1 MAGSVG
7 RDDERPAACS
17 GATAATQNAEAA
29 LRAAFQRAAVINAV
43 LLKLGSLEQPG
54 LDTQRYR
61 ATLDGGISALEQAAT
76 PGDVR
81 QAEHAIASGTQ
92 AHLREREELLRA
104 REDEFNATIDLLADA
119 VAQFHEGNTAF
130 DAQVLARSDRME
142 QISAIDDLR
151 LLRQQLRLELAALRE
166 ATAVRQEQEAR
177 QIGALRARVDSL
189 EARLS
194 VVSAQSLRDPLTGLY
209 NRIAWDQRVAELAI
223 QLEHGNAAFAL
234 ALIDLDHFK
243 RINDTHGHAAGDN
256 ALTEFGAFC
265 RQAFGDDDFVARFG
279 GDEFVVL
286 LAAPSLDHGAE
297 HIDRLIN
304 LVRRANDQR
313 LPGGRPAFT
322 ISVGLVQAQADE
334 DATALLERADRALY
348 AAKHAGRDQLMLA
361 AA

>member
-1 MAGSVG
+1 MMGSVG
-7 RDDERPAACS
+7 RDGRRPAS
-17 GATAATQNAEAA
+17 WDGAPAHNPEAA

-61 ATLDGGISALEQAAT
+61 ATIDLGIAALEVAAT

-81 QAEHAIASGTQ
+81 QAEHEIASGTQ

-104 REDEFNATIDLLADA
+104 REEEFNATIALLADA

-130 DAQVLARSDRME
+130 DAQVLARSERME

-151 LLRQQLRLELAALRE
+151 LLRQRLRIELAALRE
-166 ATAVRQEQEAR
+166 ATAARQEQEER
-177 QIGALRARVDSL
+177 QIGALRARVESL

-194 VVSAQSLRDPLTGLY
+194 IVSAQALRDPLTGLH
-209 NRIAWDQRVAELAI
+209 NRIAWDQRMAELAI
-223 QLEHGNAAFAL
+223 QLEHGDTGFAL

-243 RINDTHGHAAGDN
+243 RINDTYGHAAGDN
-256 ALTEFGAFC
+256 VLTEFGEFC

-286 LAAPSLDHGAE
+286 LAAPSLEHGAE
-297 HIDRLIN
+297 HINRLIN
-304 LVRRANDQR
+304 LVRRANETR

-322 ISVGLVQAQADE
+322 ISVGLVQAQANE
-334 DATALLERADRALY
+334 DAAALLERADRALY
-348 AAKHAGRDQLMLA
+348 AAKHAGRDQLMLEA
-361 AA
+361 A